1 MMGKVSRLRGSMC
14 VMREVESDI
23 EKLSRDEGSYQ
34 HSMFSTG
41 VLPALGAHSFRR
53 ANPRPYIISYLDPRY
68 RAWDTFLTVIV
79 FYTAWISP
87 FEFGFN
93 MRHNKALAITD
104 NVVNGFFAIDI
115 VLMFFVAYL
124 DKENYVIV
132 DSPKLI
138 ALRYAK
144 TWLIFDVISTIPS
157 ELARKIL
164 PSNVESYGYLSMLR
178 LWRLRRVSTMF
189 QRCEKD
195 TSYDYFVV
203 RIIRLTLVVLFEVHC
218 AGCFFYFLAESYP
231 NPKRTWIG
239 STIENFDEMSL
250 WDRYIISVYWSIVTA
265 TTTGYGD
272 LHPMNTGEMI
282 FDIFYMLFN
291 LGLNSYIIGN
301 MTNLIVQAT
310 SRTRKFRESIR
321 AASSFAK
328 RNHLPPRLGDQMI
341 AHLSLRYRTDT
352 EGLHQQKTLDV
363 LPKAIRSSVMNYLF
377 YALVESVYLFQGISQ
392 DLLFQLVSE
401 MKAEYF
407 PPREDIMLQN
417 ETPTDLYIL
426 VYGAVSLFSQ
436 KNAMDKVVRNCK
448 TGDVCGE
455 IGVFCYRPQ
464 LFTVRTR
471 RLSQLLRLNRTSLL
485 SILQTNVGDG
495 TIIMNNLLQHLK
507 EHEDPEMQAILIDME
522 HMLAHGRMMDV
533 PLSLSF
539 AAMREDD
546 LLLHH
551 LLRRGLDP
559 NESDRNK
566 RTPLQIAASN
576 GSLEC
581 VLLLLDYG
589 ADPNRRDSEGNVPLW
604 DAILG
609 KHEPVIQVLADNG
622 ATLSSGDLGEFA
634 CYAAEMNIDLLKEI
648 IRFGGDV
655 TLLNSEGTTALHK
668 AISEENIEIVKFL
681 VEQGGAD
688 IDKKDVHGWTP
699 RALADYQGHEEINA
713 FFGTKQGSQ
722 SEKRS
727 TDQMK
732 CTSLPPGF
740 RDPFYLK
747 KYSSEPSIIPRMKS
761 EDKTANGREMEFEAS
776 RRLRRRADYL
786 NNSLAGIL
794 TTGRK
799 QNAETRALF
808 SPSTGLAMPCNRAR
822 VFIRCADRRDVEEKV
837 VLLPR
842 NLGELLDLGY
852 QKFGIHTTKVLTR
865 DGALIEELDVIRDG
879 DHLFLAA

>member
-1 MMGKVSRLRGSMC
+1 MVGKVSRLRGSMC
-14 VMREVESDI
+14 VMREVDSDI

-34 HSMFSTG
+34 QHSMSSTG

-53 ANPRPYIISYLDPRY
+53 GKPRPYVISYLDPRY

-104 NVVNGFFAIDI
+104 NVVNVFFAIDI

-124 DKENYVIV
+124 DKETYVII

-138 ALRYAK
+138 ALKYAK

-178 LWRLRRVSTMF
+178 LWRLRRVSAMF

-218 AGCFFYFLAESYP
+218 AGCFFYFLAQSYP

-272 LHPMNTGEMI
+272 LHPINTGEMI

-291 LGLNSYIIGN
+291 LGLNAYIIGN

-310 SRTRKFRESIR
+310 SRTRKFRES
-321 AASSFAK
+321 
-328 RNHLPPRLGDQMI
+328 
-341 AHLSLRYRTDT
+341 
-352 EGLHQQKTLDV
+352 
-363 LPKAIRSSVMNYLF
+363 
-377 YALVESVYLFQGISQ
+377 
-392 DLLFQLVSE
+392 LVSE

-407 PPREDIMLQN
+407 PPGEDIMLQN

-426 VYGAVSLFSQ
+426 VYGAVELISQ
-436 KNAMDKVVRNCK
+436 KNGMDQVVRKCK

-455 IGVFCYRPQ
+455 IGVFCYMPQ

-471 RLSQLLRLNRTSLL
+471 RLSQLLRLNGTSLL
-485 SILQTNVGDG
+485 SILQTNIGDG

-507 EHEDPEMQAILIDME
+507 EQKDPEMQAIFIDME
-522 HMLAHGRMMDV
+522 HMLARGRMMDV

-566 RTPLQIAASN
+566 RTPLHIATSN
-576 GSLEC
+576 GILEC

-609 KHEPVIQVLADNG
+609 KHEPVIQVLTDNG
-622 ATLSSGDLGEFA
+622 ATLSSGDVGKFA
-634 CYAAEMNIDLLKEI
+634 CYAAEMNNIDLLKDI

-655 TLLNSEGTTALHK
+655 TLLNNEGTTALHK

-688 IDKKDVHGWTP
+688 IDKKDMHGWTP

-722 SEKRS
+722 S

-732 CTSLPPGF
+732 CTSLAHEFPAPP
-740 RDPFYLK
+740 YLK
-747 KYSSEPSIIPRMKS
+747 KYSSEPSIIPRTKT
-761 EDKTANGREMEFEAS
+761 EDKTANDRGIEFGAD

-794 TTGRK
+794 TTDRK
-799 QNAETRALF
+799 QYAETRALF
-808 SPSTGLAMPCNRAR
+808 SPSTGLDMRRDRAR
-822 VFIRCADRRDVEEKV
+822 VFVRCADRRDVEERV
-837 VLLPR
+837 VFLPQ
-842 NLGELLDLGY
+842 NLRELLDLGY
-852 QKFGIHTTKVLTR
+852 QKFGIHTTKVLTK
-865 DGALIEELDVIRDG
+865 DGALIEELDLIRDG